1 VRPRAPS
8 PSLPASPNLSL
19 FPDGALE
26 PSRPHP
32 SRPGT
37 ATRPPTRPPIDARP
51 PTPSVT
57 VYSAASIP
65 AGRRTPDELYE
76 PRLADEVGHIIDAIL
91 VSEAP
96 IHLDLLARR
105 VGAYFGIA
113 RVTLRVGERVREL
126 VADRGRYGAGSDA
139 DVVWRV
145 DQDASALPT
154 VRTADEAAETKRDV
168 DEIPLSEIAAAAAVV
183 LSRAIGAPL
192 DDLARD
198 TARLLGFAR
207 VTDRVARR
215 MRTGIDLLVTRG
227 GCLVDGDRASLP

>member
-1 VRPRAPS
+1 MSAP
-8 PSLPASPNLSL
+8 P
-19 FPDGALE
+19 
-26 PSRPHP
+26 
-32 SRPGT
+32 
-37 ATRPPTRPPIDARP
+37 
-51 PTPSVT
+51 VT

-76 PRLADEVGHIIDAIL
+76 PKLTDEVGRIIDTVL
-91 VSEAP
+91 TVEAP
-96 IHLDLLARR
+96 IHVDLLARR

-113 RVTLRVGERVREL
+113 RVTARVGERVREL
-126 VADRGRYGAGSDA
+126 VATRGHYGDA
-139 DVVWRV
+139 DDTDVVWRR
-145 DQDASALPT
+145 DQDVRALPT
-154 VRTADEAAETKRDV
+154 VRTADEAAETRRDV
-168 DEIPLSEIAAAAAVV
+168 DEIPLAEVAAAAAVV

-215 MRTGIDLLVTRG
+215 MRTGIDLLVARG